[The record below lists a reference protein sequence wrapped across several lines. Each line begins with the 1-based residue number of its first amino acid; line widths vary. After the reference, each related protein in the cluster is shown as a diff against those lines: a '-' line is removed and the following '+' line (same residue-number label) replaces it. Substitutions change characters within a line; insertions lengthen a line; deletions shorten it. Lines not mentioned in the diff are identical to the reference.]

1 MSDAIFI
8 DWLGA
13 SQRYPGGVSPVFIG
27 GLTVFYDRDG
37 NARCERTRASSVGG
51 SFDTAIQVGCDGS
64 RVWLSGNVGRF
75 DRRDNLFN
83 AGWPG
88 TWAAANRIL
97 AIVGL
102 PPFTAYAGEMEGQP
116 AHLRLVSQRVV
127 GDTVRQIGVEAGG
140 GARPGARI
148 HRLDLTGNFETGS
161 DGQARA
167 VIRWLASRSIS
178 RMKRGL
184 VGSESCWWANT
195 RHMIKAYLKGA
206 EMKHHGGEEI
216 QELIDFCDERG
227 LVRVE
232 VELKRRLLQEA
243 GLDAFDAVTD
253 EKLAA
258 IYNEQTEI
266 FRRVDRSDEP
276 DILASIPSRYRM
288 TAAAWIAGQDV
299 RGQLGQ
305 AALYRHARVLREYG
319 IDILQARNVE
329 KFPVKVRVV
338 DLKPLS
344 MPDWYREKYFK
355 VA

>member
-1 MSDAIFI
+1 
-8 DWLGA
+8 
-13 SQRYPGGVSPVFIG
+13 
-27 GLTVFYDRDG
+27 
-37 NARCERTRASSVGG
+37 
-51 SFDTAIQVGCDGS
+51 
-64 RVWLSGNVGRF
+64 
-75 DRRDNLFN
+75 
-83 AGWPG
+83 
-88 TWAAANRIL
+88 
-97 AIVGL
+97 
-102 PPFTAYAGEMEGQP
+102 
-116 AHLRLVSQRVV
+116 
-127 GDTVRQIGVEAGG
+127 
-140 GARPGARI
+140 
-148 HRLDLTGNFETGS
+148 
-161 DGQARA
+161 
-167 VIRWLASRSIS
+167 
-178 RMKRGL
+178 MKRGL